1 MYNYI
6 IVGAGIAAAHA
17 AKGIRE
23 IDKEGSI
30 LMIGNEPYLPYN
42 RTYLSKDLWTGKK
55 KLENIIVHD
64 QAYYDS
70 LKVEIRLNTTVT
82 NLDPAKKT
90 ITTDDGTRYSYNKLL
105 LAAGAQ
111 PRKLSIPGA
120 DLKKVC
126 YFRTIDDYKTTRS
139 ILGEGKSVVLIG
151 GGFIGS
157 EIAASLALNK
167 VKVQM
172 IFPEKRI
179 CNRVMPSDLADFLT
193 NMYSERGI
201 RIDSE
206 DVPVSISEEGE
217 KVRVITRNGLEFQ
230 TDFVIAG
237 LGVRPETELAAKAG
251 LRVKNGIEVNEYLQT
266 SDADIFAAGDNASFP
281 YLALHKQM
289 RVEHWDNAI
298 NQGLYAGRN
307 MTGAESPYSHLPF
320 FFSDLFEFGYEAVG
334 DLNSE
339 LEVKADWKKPFEK
352 GVLYYLEQHRV
363 RGIMLC
369 DVWGKVPDARRLIK
383 EGTEIPG
390 KERILFD

>member
-17 AKGIRE
+17 VKGIRE

-30 LMIGNEPYLPYN
+30 LMIGNESYLPYN

-70 LKVEIRLNTTVT
+70 LRVEIRLNTAVT
-82 NLDPAKKT
+82 DLDPAQKV
-90 ITTDDGTRYSYNKLL
+90 ITTDDGTRYSYSKLL
-105 LAAGAQ
+105 LATGAQ

-126 YFRTIDDYKTTRS
+126 YFRSFDDYKITRS
-139 ILGEGKSVVLIG
+139 TLGEGKSAVLIG

-167 VKVQM
+167 VIVQM
-172 IFPEKRI
+172 VFPEKRI

-193 NMYSERGI
+193 SMYSERGI

-206 DVPVSISEEGE
+206 DVPVSITEEGE

-230 TDFVIAG
+230 ADFVIAG

-352 GVLYYLEQHRV
+352 GVLYYLEQHMV

-369 DVWGKVPDARRLIK
+369 NIWGKVPDARRLIK
-383 EGTEIPG
+383 EGTEAPG

>member
-237 LGVRPETELAAKAG
+237 LGVRPETELASKAG

-298 NQGLYAGRN
+298 NQGLYVGRN
-307 MTGAESPYSHLPF
+307 MAGAESPYSHLPF